1 MRLASAFPFL
11 MIALFASTIAVI
23 PAWSWLS
30 VRMGRHRAWA
40 LSLALSAL
48 SRPLVLLV
56 APGSGDLWPMLAL
69 TCLSGVVTAPWNFA
83 PPAMLSDVIDYDL
96 WRSRTNKAGAIF
108 ALNTLLVKASMAIG
122 AGGAFAL
129 LDRFHYHAGR
139 PNVGSGEVGL
149 LIVYILVP
157 GVLHGL
163 SAIAGWR
170 FPLDARR
177 QTIVRRRLD
186 DLRARAAPTV

>member
-1 MRLASAFPFL
+1 
-11 MIALFASTIAVI
+11 
-23 PAWSWLS
+23 
-30 VRMGRHRAWA
+30 
-40 LSLALSAL
+40 
-48 SRPLVLLV
+48 
-56 APGSGDLWPMLAL
+56 
-69 TCLSGVVTAPWNFA
+69 
-83 PPAMLSDVIDYDL
+83 
-96 WRSRTNKAGAIF
+96 
-108 ALNTLLVKASMAIG
+108 
-122 AGGAFAL
+122 
-129 LDRFHYHAGR
+129 
-139 PNVGSGEVGL
+139 VGSGEVGL